1 MTSPA
6 TEAGSHRHLT
16 EWDEMSLADERS
28 AQNPESDP
36 DTLEVRD
43 DSMVILEGAMSD
55 LRRPLLIAGALAGT
69 AVLLTVILG
78 ALLRIVKR
86 DAARQPR

>member
-16 EWDEMSLADERS
+16 EWDETSLADEQS
-28 AQNPESDP
+28 AQTPESDP

-43 DSMVILEGAMSD
+43 DSMVILEGAMSS
-55 LRRPLLIAGALAGT
+55 LRRPLLIAVAVAGT
-69 AVLLTVILG
+69 AVLLAVMLG
-78 ALLRIVKR
+78 ALVRIVKG
-86 DAARQPR
+86 DAPRQPR

>member
-16 EWDEMSLADERS
+16 EWDEMSLTDEQS
-28 AQNPESDP
+28 AQTPESEP

-43 DSMVILEGAMSD
+43 DSMVILEGAMSS
-55 LRRPLLIAGALAGT
+55 LRRPLLIAGALVGT
-69 AVLLTVILG
+69 AVLLAVIIG
-78 ALLRIVKR
+78 ALVRIAKG
-86 DAARQPR
+86 DAPRQPR